1 METDSPT
8 QAGKGDREVPD
19 AKKAHRQG
27 GRRVVKGDW
36 IYGTRKEPV
45 CVSI

>member
-27 GRRVVKGDW
+27 GKRVVKGDW
-36 IYGTRKEPV
+36 IDLRLSHV
-45 CVSI
+45 CIV